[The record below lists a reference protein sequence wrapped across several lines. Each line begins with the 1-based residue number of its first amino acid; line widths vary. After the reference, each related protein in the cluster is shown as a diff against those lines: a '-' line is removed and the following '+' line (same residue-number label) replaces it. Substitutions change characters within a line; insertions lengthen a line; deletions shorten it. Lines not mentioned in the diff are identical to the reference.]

1 MASRQPAIGALTRM
15 PYQAARVALLEELRA
30 AGFGDLNA
38 AHLNVFQYPGP
49 AGVQPSV
56 LAERAMMSK
65 QAMNHLLGQLEA
77 KGYLRRTPK
86 IDAGDARQRV
96 VQLSERG
103 RAAVAVIRSG
113 LDRIEREWRRRLGA
127 DRFDRLREDLVAL
140 NQMLGSDVGR
150 E

>member
-1 MASRQPAIGALTRM
+1 MASRRPAIGALTRM
-15 PYQAARVALLEELRA
+15 PHQAARAAVLEELRA

-49 AGVQPSV
+49 DGVQPSV

-77 KGYLRRTPK
+77 KGYLRRAPK

-103 RAAVAVIRSG
+103 RAAVAVIRIG
-113 LDRIEREWRRRLGA
+113 LERIERDWRRRLGA
-127 DRFDRLREDLVAL
+127 ERFDRLREDLVAL
-140 NQMLGSDVGR
+140 NQMLGPDVGR

>member
-1 MASRQPAIGALTRM
+1 M
-15 PYQAARVALLEELRA
+15 PYQAARSALLEELRA

-49 AGVQPSV
+49 DGVQPSV

-77 KGYLRRTPK
+77 KGYLRRAPK
-86 IDAGDARQRV
+86 IGAGDARQRV
-96 VQLSERG
+96 VQLSARG
-103 RAAVAVIRSG
+103 RAVVAVIRVA
-113 LDRIEREWRRRLGA
+113 LERIERDWRRRLGA
-127 DRFDRLREDLVAL
+127 DLFDRLREDLVAL
-140 NQMLGSDVGR
+140 NHVLGSDVDT

>member
-1 MASRQPAIGALTRM
+1 M
-15 PYQAARVALLEELRA
+15 PYQAARAALLGELST
-30 AGFGDLNA
+30 AGFGDLTA
-38 AHLNVFQYPGP
+38 AHLNVFQFPGP
-49 AGVQPSV
+49 EGVQPLV

-77 KGYLRRTPK
+77 KGYLRRAPK

-103 RAAVAVIRSG
+103 RAAVATIRIG
-113 LDRIEREWRRRLGA
+113 LERIERDWRRRLG
-127 DRFDRLREDLVAL
+127 DDLFDRLREDLISL
-140 NQMLGSDVGR
+140 NQMLGSDIGR